1 MRHPQ
6 FVSTIEQVRWLHNTI
21 LRPRASGEPG
31 HGEYTFFDNES
42 AGAANTGAGATAEFG
57 LSRADRVI
65 LDERR
70 RTATLVQSYDQ
81 PEGLT
86 APSQGNAQTTA
97 NGNLLV
103 GWGSLPYLSEFSR
116 RGALLLNAEY
126 PTGVNSYRAYTF
138 PWPAREAARPRAAK
152 VRGRADR

>member
-1 MRHPQ
+1 M
-6 FVSTIEQVRWLHNTI
+6 
-21 LRPRASGEPG
+21 
-31 HGEYTFFDNES
+31 
-42 AGAANTGAGATAEFG
+42 ANTGTGATAEFG

-97 NGNLLV
+97 DGNLLV
-103 GWGSLPYLSEFSR
+103 GWGSLPYLSEFAPS
-116 RGALLLNAEY
+116 GALLFNAEY

-138 PWPAREAARPRAAK
+138 PWPASGDGWGHRPHRAQ
-152 VRGRADR
+152 RG